1 MVRFLRKIFIKDYEN
16 VNDPTIRAKHGILA
30 ACGGVFVNVLLFSFK
45 LLIGIFT
52 KSISII
58 SDALNNLSDLFSSS
72 VNLIGFKLAKKP
84 ADYEHPYGHARIE
97 YIAGMIVSF
106 LIIMISVFLLI
117 ESIQNLINQNSYLN
131 YSIYVFIILGV
142 SIFMKFILAFF
153 YRSLAKTIN
162 SVTLR
167 ASMNDSFNDIIA
179 TCAVLIA
186 YIIQCNFSNLWWL
199 DSVLSIF
206 VAIFIFISG
215 IKMIKETA
223 SPLIG
228 ANADYSLKKGI
239 VDLIKKHREIIGV
252 HDILIHTYGPNVI
265 YNTLHVEVDGYK
277 DIFKSHE
284 LIEDIE
290 EEINKKFGAI
300 TTIHMDPIDTKSEE
314 LKAIKPIIE
323 AELKKYDERISFHD
337 LRIVKSSKKEKI
349 IFDLLAPVEDKFINE
364 LVENLKKVIEEV
376 NSNYRIIINLD
387 YDLSNGKEKTNNFG
401 D

>member
-131 YSIYVFIILGV
+131 YSIYVFIILDV
-142 SIFMKFILAFF
+142 SILMKFILAFF

-228 ANADYSLKKGI
+228 TNADYSLKKGI

-265 YNTLHVEVDGYK
+265 YITLHVEVDGYK

-364 LVENLKKVIEEV
+364 LVENLKKAIEKV